1 MAKHDFGIIERF
13 EDDKLY
19 SDYEPEKYNCI
30 SVSDDL
36 IEEMITEYLE
46 ELGNLKTYFHMK
58 KHPALGLDYCG
69 TTIIPPGSL
78 KEFRKIITTANKQ
91 FKSNELEKY
100 HFSKDGKIPTETLD
114 KIIENFADAQAF
126 DANYKLVT
134 EKDGEKIKM
143 QEIERSKSQERDD
156 R

>member
-13 EDDKLY
+13 EEDKLY

-91 FKSNELEKY
+91 FKSNELEKLII
-100 HFSKDGKIPTETLD
+100 KINL
-114 KIIENFADAQAF
+114 
-126 DANYKLVT
+126 
-134 EKDGEKIKM
+134 
-143 QEIERSKSQERDD
+143 
-156 R
+156 

>member
-36 IEEMITEYLE
+36 IEEMITEYFE
-46 ELGNLKTYFHMK
+46 GLGNLKTYFHMK

-91 FKSNELEKY
+91 FKSNELEKLII
-100 HFSKDGKIPTETLD
+100 KINL
-114 KIIENFADAQAF
+114 A
-126 DANYKLVT
+126 
-134 EKDGEKIKM
+134 IK
-143 QEIERSKSQERDD
+143 QNKHLIHYGI
-156 R
+156 